1 MFPEIDK
8 TVVLPDYTRA
18 DAGVFFSINK
28 RVGLQ
33 ANVENLFNKKDYFN
47 ADNNKIRAVS
57 RFAFVLD

>member
-8 TVVLPDYTRA
+8 LSCLPDYTRA
-18 DAGVFFSINK
+18 DAAVFFSINK

-47 ADNNKIRAVS
+47 AENNKIRPVS

>member
-1 MFPEIDK
+1 
-8 TVVLPDYTRA
+8 
-18 DAGVFFSINK
+18 VFFSINK

-33 ANVENLFNKKDYFN
+33 AIVENLFNKKDYFN

>member
-33 ANVENLFNKKDYFN
+33 ANVEK
-47 ADNNKIRAVS
+47 
-57 RFAFVLD
+57 FVQQEGLLQRRQQ